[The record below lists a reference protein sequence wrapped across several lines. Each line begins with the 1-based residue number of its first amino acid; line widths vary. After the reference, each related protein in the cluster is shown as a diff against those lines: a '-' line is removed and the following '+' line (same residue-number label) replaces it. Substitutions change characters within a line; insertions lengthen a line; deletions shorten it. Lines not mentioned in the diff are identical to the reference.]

1 MRKKVCKR
9 CEIPMNYFR
18 PSDGGYYICKKCS
31 KVEIP
36 LDEDTFPN
44 LGNTF
49 LIDKE
54 YDKENNLV

>member
-1 MRKKVCKR
+1 
-9 CEIPMNYFR
+9 MNYFR
-18 PSDGGYYICKKCS
+18 PSDGGYYICKKCN

-54 YDKENNLV
+54 YDKFFFKLRCMYQ